1 LGGWELSGIFQAR
14 SGQPVYISQTG
25 LYSRP
30 DYTGGNPINPRFA
43 DTGVYLNT
51 AAFARVP
58 LGAGGNPIRPGN
70 LGNGAIR
77 GTGYWNLDS
86 SLAKNFKVS
95 ERTALQVRADFF
107 NILNHTGYNAFTAS
121 INSANFGKF
130 TSFYPPRQM
139 QLNARLQW

>member
-1 LGGWELSGIFQAR
+1 VYFAPTPKAFANGFARHVFGGWELSGVFTAR
-14 SGQPVYISQTG
+14 SGMPVYISQTG

-30 DYTGGNPINPRFA
+30 DFLGGSAINPNYK

-77 GTGYWNLDS
+77 GTGQWDLDN
-86 SLAKNFKVS
+86 SLAKNFNVT
-95 ERTALQVRADFF
+95 ERLKLQIRADLF
-107 NILNHTGYNAFTAS
+107 NIFNHTDYASFTAG
-121 INSANFGKF
+121 INSGNF
-130 TSFYPPRQM
+130 
-139 QLNARLQW
+139 